1 MKNTV
6 EFFFDCSSP
15 WTYLAFEGIQVNL
28 VDIDIVWKP
37 ILVGGIFNS
46 INPSVYVSREN
57 PVSQKVSY
65 HVKDLQDW
73 ASRRS
78 VTIGKP
84 KPFPVNSVKAMRGA
98 FVAIEEGLLVEYAR
112 AIFRRYWTD
121 LQDISS
127 DSVLKSVTQEV
138 GLETTDFFTKINLVQ
153 YKEKLRENTDELIS
167 RQGYGSPTM
176 FLNESEMF
184 FGNDRIDM
192 LMWRISENKD
202 RREDAL

>member
-1 MKNTV
+1 
-6 EFFFDCSSP
+6 
-15 WTYLAFEGIQVNL
+15 
-28 VDIDIVWKP
+28 
-37 ILVGGIFNS
+37 
-46 INPSVYVSREN
+46 
-57 PVSQKVSY
+57 
-65 HVKDLQDW
+65 
-73 ASRRS
+73 
-78 VTIGKP
+78 
-84 KPFPVNSVKAMRGA
+84 
-98 FVAIEEGLLVEYAR
+98 
-112 AIFRRYWTD
+112 
-121 LQDISS
+121 
-127 DSVLKSVTQEV
+127 V